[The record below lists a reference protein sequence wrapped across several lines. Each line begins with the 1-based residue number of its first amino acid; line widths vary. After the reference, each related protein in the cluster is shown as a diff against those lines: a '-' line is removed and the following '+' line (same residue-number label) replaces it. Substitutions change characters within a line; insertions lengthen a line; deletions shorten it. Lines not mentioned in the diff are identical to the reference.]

1 MVGAYR
7 NDLDENFQNTVNDA
21 GAIYIYYN
29 NNGAWEF
36 FQKIVSPLR
45 TENQMFGTKVKIIDD
60 YIFVGVPFNKYD
72 ENELNSVNTA
82 GAVYVYKNNG
92 INWAFF
98 QKIVAPNR
106 HIGAQFGKSI
116 DKSGDLLFIGASEE
130 KNDQNNANT
139 INGAGAS
146 YIYQLNSGQYHFV
159 QEIVAPDRS
168 EYDRFGY
175 SVSGSN
181 QFLIVGAA
189 TEDEDENGINTLH
202 DAGSAYIFK
211 NDAGNWVFFQKIV
224 QPDRTADKNFG
235 DRMEINDTTLI
246 IAVSL
251 EDKDVN
257 GNNSLTQA
265 GALYHYKY
273 NGIYWDFFQ
282 KFTPSDRS
290 YGANFGTGLSIEN
303 NMMIIG
309 ASNTNKVYVLN
320 FDNFLFS
327 QPEDVTVCENSQ
339 AKIGLISNEAQ
350 TYQWQIKY
358 LAGWFNI
365 YDNETYQST
374 NSDTLSILNI
384 PHSFN
389 NNQYRCI
396 LSNGILTKYTVKINL
411 FVDTNIVALAGD
423 NQILCNL
430 DEMQLSG
437 NNPDPNTGFWTSS
450 NSQIVFEDSLIYNT
464 TVSNLP
470 LEQTVFTWHINN
482 GICGISQSEITTI
495 FDTISP
501 YLDIATLPDIIAEC
515 EVTSLTAPTATDN
528 CAGTINGTHNATL
541 PIIAQGTTT
550 VTWTYDDGNGNTS
563 TQTQNVVI
571 DDITNPT
578 ITCIGNQIINLAQGE
593 TFYIVSG
600 TEFDPISTD
609 DNCGIAS
616 VLNSFNS
623 LVTLEN
629 AQLPTGTT
637 TITWSVT
644 DIGGNTS
651 NCQFDV
657 TVNFYVGIN
666 NLAQNGISIYPNP
679 VLNELIIEIKGNK
692 EKTDFKILNSN
703 VQVVFKGNL
712 SEKTVVQTRSFSPGA
727 YLIKLENEK
736 TYEFKKIIKE

>member
-1 MVGAYR
+1 LWHKPVR
-7 NDLDENFQNTVNDA
+7 
-21 GAIYIYYN
+21 N
-29 NNGAWEF
+29 NN
-36 FQKIVSPLR
+36 
-45 TENQMFGTKVKIIDD
+45 
-60 YIFVGVPFNKYD
+60 
-72 ENELNSVNTA
+72 
-82 GAVYVYKNNG
+82 
-92 INWAFF
+92 
-98 QKIVAPNR
+98 
-106 HIGAQFGKSI
+106 
-116 DKSGDLLFIGASEE
+116 
-130 KNDQNNANT
+130 
-139 INGAGAS
+139 
-146 YIYQLNSGQYHFV
+146 
-159 QEIVAPDRS
+159 
-168 EYDRFGY
+168 
-175 SVSGSN
+175 
-181 QFLIVGAA
+181 
-189 TEDEDENGINTLH
+189 
-202 DAGSAYIFK
+202 
-211 NDAGNWVFFQKIV
+211 
-224 QPDRTADKNFG
+224 NF
-235 DRMEINDTTLI
+235 
-246 IAVSL
+246 
-251 EDKDVN
+251 
-257 GNNSLTQA
+257 
-265 GALYHYKY
+265 Y
-273 NGIYWDFFQ
+273 
-282 KFTPSDRS
+282 
-290 YGANFGTGLSIEN
+290 
-303 NMMIIG
+303 
-309 ASNTNKVYVLN
+309 
-320 FDNFLFS
+320 
-327 QPEDVTVCENSQ
+327 
-339 AKIGLISNEAQ
+339 
-350 TYQWQIKY
+350 
-358 LAGWFNI
+358 
-365 YDNETYQST
+365 
-374 NSDTLSILNI
+374 
-384 PHSFN
+384 
-389 NNQYRCI
+389 
-396 LSNGILTKYTVKINL
+396 
-411 FVDTNIVALAGD
+411 
-423 NQILCNL
+423 
-430 DEMQLSG
+430 
-437 NNPDPNTGFWTSS
+437 
-450 NSQIVFEDSLIYNT
+450 
-464 TVSNLP
+464 
-470 LEQTVFTWHINN
+470 
-482 GICGISQSEITTI
+482 
-495 FDTISP
+495 TISP

-703 VQVVFKGNL
+703 GQVVFKGNL